1 MVNIAM
7 PSQVMSMLEPFLV
20 RALVGAL
27 LTSIIAATSGTFSVL
42 RGLSFL
48 VSGVAHAAFGG
59 VALGIFLQ
67 EVIGVK
73 WFHPLLGALLFAAIV
88 AVGAGYAGE
97 GGFTARMEAAIGV
110 IFAFSMSLAVLIM
123 FYLPAEKIPLIWG
136 FLFGDILLL
145 TNEDLF
151 LLGAM
156 TSLMIGFT
164 IVFHREF
171 TYIIFDPETA
181 EAYGMRSRAYH
192 YLLLVLSALAIAA
205 ATKAVG
211 AILVYAVIVIPAAT
225 SALVGRSI
233 PSIALR
239 VFLIAI
245 CCQYLGL
252 AASAVFQAAPSAVA
266 GVLAA
271 LIYLIILLAKRRGQ

>member
-1 MVNIAM
+1 MF
-7 PSQVMSMLEPFLV
+7 MLEPFMA
-20 RALVGAL
+20 RAIVGVL

-59 VALGIFLQ
+59 VALGLFMQ
-67 EVIGVK
+67 EVLGIK
-73 WFHPLLGALLFAAIV
+73 WFHPLLGALTFAAVV
-88 AVGAGYAGE
+88 AIGAGYAGE

-136 FLFGDILLL
+136 FLFGDLLLL
-145 TNEDLF
+145 TEEDLL
-151 LLGAM
+151 LLGLTTA
-156 TSLMIGFT
+156 LVAGFT
-164 IVFHREF
+164 IVFYREF
-171 TYIIFDPETA
+171 TYVIFDPEAA
-181 EAYGMRSRAYH
+181 EAYGMHLRAYH
-192 YLLLVLSALAIAA
+192 YLLLILSALAIAA

-225 SALVGRSI
+225 SALMGRSI
-233 PSIALR
+233 TSIALT
-239 VFLIAI
+239 VFFIALI
-245 CCQYLGL
+245 CQYIGL
-252 AASAVFQAAPSAVA
+252 ASSALFQAAPSAVA

-271 LIYLIILLAKRRGQ
+271 LIYLVVLLVRKRRS